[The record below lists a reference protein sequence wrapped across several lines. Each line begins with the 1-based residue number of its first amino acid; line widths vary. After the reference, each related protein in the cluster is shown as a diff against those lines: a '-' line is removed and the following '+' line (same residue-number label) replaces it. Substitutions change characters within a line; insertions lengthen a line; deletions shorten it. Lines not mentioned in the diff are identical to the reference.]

1 MKSKKTSKS
10 DTSSNYNLNLEL
22 ESGIFKTNSI
32 KKFDLRKPYEIKN
45 PSKVS
50 AFMPGTIRDIMVK
63 EGDEVMEGDN
73 LLILEAMKMNNL
85 IKSPL
90 NGKVTKI
97 HVIGNDK
104 VSKNQ
109 LLVEVE

>member
-32 KKFDLRKPYEIKN
+32 KFDLRKPYEIKN
-45 PSKVS
+45 PSKVT

>member
-1 MKSKKTSKS
+1 MKSKDTSKS
-10 DTSSNYNLNLEL
+10 DKSSNYNLKLEL
-22 ESGIFKTNSI
+22 ESGTFKTNSI
-32 KKFDLRKPYEIKN
+32 KKFDLRKPYEIKD
-45 PSKVS
+45 PSKVT

-63 EGDEVMEGDN
+63 EGDDVKEGDN

-90 NGKVTKI
+90 DGKVTKI
-97 HVIGNDK
+97 HVVGNDK